1 MHERIFNPYRLSQ
14 AAPSDLF
21 SLFMDSTYKDIQTS
35 AVCTH
40 IRGAK
45 KRQWTPVATSPNS
58 TISFVINKT
67 PATFNRRTVVSGK
80 TTVSTAAN
88 ASKSPLKSTLSCTT
102 ALARAQKIL
111 LHEEIPGQTTSIETI
126 MTSDE
131 FVLVTH
137 SNLPVA
143 NTDDEDDG
151 EFVLLFS

>member
-1 MHERIFNPYRLSQ
+1 MRESSIRIALAKQHLATSSLS
-14 AAPSDLF
+14 SW
-21 SLFMDSTYKDIQTS
+21 TYKDIQTS
-35 AVCTH
+35 AVCTRA
-40 IRGAK
+40 RGAN
-45 KRQWTPVATSPNS
+45 KRQWTPVVTSPNS
-58 TISFVINKT
+58 TVSLVINKT
-67 PATFNRRTVVSGK
+67 PAIFNRRTVVSGK

-88 ASKSPLKSTLSCTT
+88 ASKSPQKSALSCTT
-102 ALARAQKIL
+102 ALARAQEIL
-111 LHEEIPGQTTSIETI
+111 LHEEIPSQTTSIETI